1 MTTTMLRR
9 QRVAVTS
16 RADLTALLSPPST
29 SGPWNCPRTTT
40 HPAHHRTPTVAVFVD
55 HSGAQRWHCRTCGDG
70 GTALDF
76 LTNAGMNMGDAIAHL
91 AATPTA
97 PTRPRR
103 NLPAYIT
110 DHLDRCS
117 ALLWTEQGRPAQ
129 DWLRQ
134 RGLLDEDCLRI
145 NGVGFDPG
153 PEHLSRAF
161 GLPRVGPAITVPLSN
176 GLNAETTTGVVSFA
190 ATTIDGPGPEQWI
203 FPALNLA
210 TPPSVA
216 YFTPIKAGRNDVIIT
231 HRIIDALS
239 AAILG
244 HHGVAVL
251 GGAYVDPVAMGR
263 LGSML
268 RSNGESAVLCFEHT
282 QVGQLAAVTVHRL
295 LDESCPV
302 SVVELPTGSTSL
314 NGWVR
319 SR

>member
-9 QRVAVTS
+9 QRATVTS
-16 RADLTALLSPPST
+16 RAELTSLLSPPST
-29 SGPWNCPRTTT
+29 SGPWHCPRTTT

-70 GTALDF
+70 GTALDL

-103 NLPAYIT
+103 NLPAYVT
-110 DHLDRCS
+110 DHLERCS
-117 ALLWTEQGRPAQ
+117 ALLWTEQGTPAQ

-134 RGLLDEDCLRI
+134 RGLLDEDCLHI

-153 PEHLSRAF
+153 PEHLRLAC
-161 GLPRVGPAITVPLSN
+161 GLPRVGITITVPLSN
-176 GLNAETTTGVVSFA
+176 GLNDETTNAVVSFA
-190 ATTIDGPGPEQWI
+190 STPIDGPKPEQWT

-210 TPPSVA
+210 TPPAVTH
-216 YFTPIKAGRNDVIIT
+216 FTPTKAGRNEVIIT
-231 HRIIDALS
+231 NRIIDALS

-251 GGAYVDPVAMGR
+251 GGAYVDPVTMGR

-268 RSNGESAVLCFEHT
+268 RSNGQSAVLCFEHT
-282 QVGQLAAVTVHRL
+282 PVGQLAATTVHRL

-302 SVVELPTGSTSL
+302 SVLELPADVASL
-314 NGWVR
+314 NDWVR